1 MLVLGGQDVTGSDL
15 ISFEVYDDKAKSWR
29 AIPEWEMAQGRYRLF
44 QIFIQMTS
52 ILIQRLGYNG
62 SQGCH
67 GTRRPKFLTMPL
79 WYLLRFISFTESN
92 FEKLLPF

>member
-44 QIFIQMTS
+44 QIFKRMTS
-52 ILIQRLGYNG
+52 ILIQSCLVITG
-62 SQGCH
+62 
-67 GTRRPKFLTMPL
+67 PKGAMEPVDQ
-79 WYLLRFISFTESN
+79 N
-92 FEKLLPF
+92 F